1 MADAVI
7 SLAVERSR
15 VDGYELLAVEGELDI
30 ATAPRMIAALNEAF
44 AELAPPLVVDLSSVD
59 FMDST
64 GLALLMNAHRRVRRR
79 GQGFAIVCP
88 AARSPACS
96 RSRTWSRASTCS
108 PTGPAR
114 SAPPPSPHGLDPNR
128 VAADT
133 CGVWKL
139 RLPPPARFPFPA

>member
-15 VDGYELLAVEGELDI
+15 VDGYELLEVEGELDI

-44 AELAPPLVVDLSSVD
+44 AELELPLVVDLSSVG

-64 GLALLMNAHRRVRRR
+64 GLALLMNAYRRVKRR

-88 AARSPACS
+88 RGPVS
-96 RSRTWSRASTCS
+96 RVFEIADMVDSLHVFPDRASAQT
-108 PTGPAR
+108 
-114 SAPPPSPHGLDPNR
+114 
-128 VAADT
+128 AAFKRQ
-133 CGVWKL
+133 GG
-139 RLPPPARFPFPA
+139 